1 MRYRVLYD
9 RLIVNVL
16 EPEERTASGLYIPP
30 IATDGTPWCRAEVLF
45 TGEGRLMANG
55 TIVPCKAKP
64 GDVIMFFRT
73 SIPGEQLWIPALD
86 GSRRANGAAA
96 EWLVIRDANIL
107 MVLEDL
113 ESVSSLVDG
122 TGRHLSLSKEAEP
135 S

>member
-1 MRYRVLYD
+1 MKYRVLYD

-16 EPEERTASGLYIPP
+16 EPEERTAAGLFIPP
-30 IATDGTPWCRAEVLF
+30 IATDGTPWCRAEVLY

-86 GSRRANGAAA
+86 GHAK

-122 TGRHLSLSKEAEP
+122 TGRHLSLCKETEP

>member
-16 EPEERTASGLYIPP
+16 EPEERTAGGLYIPP
-30 IATDGTPWCRAEVLF
+30 IATDGTPWCRAEVIAA
-45 TGEGRLMANG
+45 GEGRLMTNG

-64 GDVIMFFRT
+64 GEVIMFFRT
-73 SIPGEQLWIPALD
+73 SIAGEQLWIPALD
-86 GSRRANGAAA
+86 GKAK

-122 TGRHLSLSKEAEP
+122 TGRHLVINRETEP